1 MLVGDGQ
8 RKGMKSLCHA
18 AVEHTQF
25 AEMTVDTGAVGI
37 RLVR

>member
-8 RKGMKSLCHA
+8 RKGRKSLCHA

-25 AEMTVDTGAVGI
+25 AEMTVDNGAVGI